1 MTQEEMDIP
10 IEQQPEEQPEEL
22 EPVEM
27 LGRDETRQAIS
38 ALLFASDRPLSIG
51 RIAEALGEIDPEIV
65 ANLMQELSEEVEA
78 QSALLPFSL
87 KEIAGGYQFVTK
99 PEHAP
104 FIRRL
109 FQIKKSRQ
117 LSKAILETLA
127 IIAYKQPVTRAD
139 VEAIRGV
146 SVSHAFETLQEK
158 RLIKVVGIA
167 ELPGRPKL
175 YRTTDEFLVH
185 FGLKS
190 LKELPSIE
198 ELRETN

>member
-1 MTQEEMDIP
+1 MSEEEI
-10 IEQQPEEQPEEL
+10 IEQDAEQTEEL
-22 EPVEM
+22 ESVEM
-27 LGRDETRQAIS
+27 LGRDETRQAIG

-51 RIAEALGEIDPEIV
+51 RIAEALGDIDPDIV
-65 ANLMQELSEEVEA
+65 ANLMQELREDVAS
-78 QSALLPFSL
+78 QDLPFTL

-104 FIRRL
+104 YIRRL

-127 IIAYKQPVTRAD
+127 IIAYKQPVTRAA
-139 VEAIRGV
+139 VEAVRGV

-158 RLIKVVGIA
+158 RLIKVVGVA